1 MTPNELGLL
10 RGWIQGLSWPVLG
23 EAYLDDAGTAETR
36 RTVMALSRTL
46 ARKAE
51 LLNLTADAAIWQQ
64 PCTGSAEW
72 IDKALKSLDR
82 LKSKPAPLP
91 QPNEACSRWLP
102 AAAAAR
108 LAQTEN
114 IHSLTQ
120 LADFINRHGQRWWS
134 QIPRLGQTSATEIQA
149 FFADYAEVLGLSL
162 DLARKPPARPPVTV
176 GSSDIAP
183 IERFRPPEHL
193 SGQSG
198 SNRAPVSRCLL
209 DAGNDFEA
217 ILAWL
222 SLYDAGTPTHRTY
235 RKEIERFLLWAI
247 FERGKAISSLTTPD
261 CAEFRRFLEDPQP
274 AERWIGPSGQR
285 WSPQWKPFKGPL
297 KPSSARQAEIILSAC
312 CDWLVG
318 QRYLDSNPFAGLS
331 KRGYGRRQGTDRLL
345 SPPLWDYLIGFAE
358 RQANNSATP
367 DNKRADHRR
376 TLFILRFAY
385 LTGLRLHEL
394 TKARIGDLER
404 LTGYDGDQWWLNVV
418 GKGKVHR
425 QVPIAPQLIDE
436 INAHLRDRQLK
447 PIGYAAPNTP
457 IVGKLRNRLRDA
469 PDDAQSAV
477 FLSESALY
485 QKLKAFFEAAA
496 DDIGPTDPVAADKIR
511 RASTHWLRHTH
522 GSHAVYKGVPL
533 EIVRDNLGH
542 KNIAT
547 TSIYVHS
554 DKDSRYKAIL
564 GMSGD

>member
-1 MTPNELGLL
+1 MNPTELALL

-23 EAYLDDAGTAETR
+23 ELYLDDAGVAQTR
-36 RTVMALSRTL
+36 RTVLTLCRTL

-51 LLNLTADAAIWQQ
+51 LLDLLSDAAIWQQ
-64 PCTGSAEW
+64 PHLGNADW
-72 IDKALKSLDR
+72 IDKALASLDR

-91 QPNEACSRWLP
+91 KPDEPCGRWLP
-102 AAAAAR
+102 SPVAVR

-114 IHSLTQ
+114 LHTLTQ
-120 LADFINRHGQRWWS
+120 LADFVNQHGQRWWT
-134 QIPRLGQTSATEIQA
+134 QIPRLGQTSAAEIQA
-149 FFADYAEVLGLSL
+149 FFAEHADVLNLHL
-162 DLARKPPARPPVTV
+162 DLTKKRPAHPSLPAV
-176 GSSDIAP
+176 SSGIAP

-198 SNRAPVSRCLL
+198 SNRAPAPRCLL

-222 SLYDAGTPTHRTY
+222 SIYDTGTPTHRTY

-274 AERWIGPSGQR
+274 AERWIGPSAQR

-297 KPSSARQAEIILSAC
+297 KPSSARQAEVILSAC

-318 QRYLDSNPFAGLS
+318 QRYLDSNPFSGLN
-331 KRGYGRRQGTDRLL
+331 KRGYGRRQGTDRIL
-345 SPPLWDYLIGFAE
+345 SPPLWDHLIDYAE
-358 RQANNSATP
+358 RQAGASALANHKP
-367 DNKRADHRR
+367 ADYRR

-385 LTGLRLHEL
+385 QTGLRLHEL
-394 TKARIGDLER
+394 TKARLGDLER
-404 LTGYDGDQWWLNVV
+404 LSGYDGEQWWLNVL

-425 QVPIAPQLIDE
+425 QVPIAPRLIDD

-447 PIGYAAPNTP
+447 PIGYAAPDTP
-457 IVGKLRNRLRDA
+457 IIGKLRKRLKDA
-469 PDDAQSAV
+469 PEDQASAAL
-477 FLSESALY
+477 LSESALY
-485 QKLKAFFEAAA
+485 QKLKGFFEEAA
-496 DDIGPTDPVAADKIR
+496 DDINQADPIAAEKIR

-564 GMSGD
+564 GMTGD